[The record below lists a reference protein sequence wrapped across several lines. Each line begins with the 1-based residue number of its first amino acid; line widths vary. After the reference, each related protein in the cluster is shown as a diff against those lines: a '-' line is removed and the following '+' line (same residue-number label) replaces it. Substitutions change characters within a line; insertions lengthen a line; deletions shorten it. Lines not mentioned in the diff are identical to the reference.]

1 MSEIVGSLLVIMP
14 LGTKTADW
22 QFDSKC
28 VRGSRKH
35 DPYQINQY
43 DQ

>member
-28 VRGSRKH
+28 VRGHPSTTPTK
-35 DPYQINQY
+35 
-43 DQ
+43 